1 MNDGRPLSMIDNRIH
16 IQKWTSQRSDEPKL
30 TWFNSKSYIAAKGK
44 YVSTSSD
51 HGIQFSFEPSYIE
64 VILPA
69 SCIEIRGKS
78 AVELQTKRR
87 SRSGAGSSFMPLMF
101 VSLKTK
107 LESKL
112 VFDLPAYAPFEV
124 PTNWW
129 PMQLTG
135 DRQAAAFLSNSLT
148 GTVFTNGETSP
159 IVPGQS
165 VMLSNI
171 TSMNS
176 TKEHIRFN
184 TRSGDAIIGGHMQSK
199 RLITYL
205 TGEYWAAFAAFLG
218 AFIAYLQWRRR

>member
-1 MNDGRPLSMIDNRIH
+1 
-16 IQKWTSQRSDEPKL
+16 
-30 TWFNSKSYIAAKGK
+30 
-44 YVSTSSD
+44 
-51 HGIQFSFEPSYIE
+51 
-64 VILPA
+64 
-69 SCIEIRGKS
+69 
-78 AVELQTKRR
+78 
-87 SRSGAGSSFMPLMF
+87 
-101 VSLKTK
+101 
-107 LESKL
+107 
-112 VFDLPAYAPFEV
+112 
-124 PTNWW
+124 
-129 PMQLTG
+129 MQLTG

-184 TRSGDAIIGGHMQSK
+184 TRSGDAIVGGYMLSK
-199 RLITYL
+199 RLINYL